1 MKRKDLNYKWARENI
16 YNKDRFLDNF
26 IDDMLIK
33 VNQMFHYEN
42 LPETVPKR
50 ILEKMLCEG
59 GYCIFTKHND
69 KYVIL
74 QGGLGGELNE
84 YYEYT
89 ECIVAN
95 PYLKLDKTF
104 KLGEDCVL
112 IRNDSRMKGLIPI
125 LSKYAVLCGDSEISI
140 NVLTNVL
147 RTQFLI
153 SAGDN
158 KTKESADAFIK
169 KLTDGEFTSIAE
181 NTFLD
186 GVKVHNIQGSANYIQ
201 QFVELNQYLKAS
213 AYNEIGL
220 DANYN
225 MKRERLT
232 VNEVELNTSILI
244 PLADD
249 MLEQRRN
256 AIEEINKKYGLNI
269 SVELSSVWKM
279 QKETVDNATQTQ
291 DTETE
296 IEKELD
302 GNNTTVELETE
313 KTPTEEKETVIEET
327 PATEKL
333 SDTETNETEKETETN
348 NAETDTEK
356 ETETETND
364 TETETETETEKE
376 TEKETE
382 TETETKE
389 TEEKETEK

>member
-42 LPETVPKR
+42 LPESVPKR

-201 QFVELNQYLKAS
+201 QFVELNQYLKAI

-296 IEKELD
+296 IEKELN
-302 GNNTTVELETE
+302 GENTTV
-313 KTPTEEKETVIEET
+313 ETVIEET
-327 PATEKL
+327 PATKEL
-333 SDTETNETEKETETN
+333 SDTETT
-348 NAETDTEK
+348 ETDTETETEKPETK
-356 ETETETND
+356 ETETETNGTEKETD
-364 TETETETETEKE
+364 TETET
-376 TEKETE
+376 KETE
-382 TETETKE
+382 TKELSNTDTETKE